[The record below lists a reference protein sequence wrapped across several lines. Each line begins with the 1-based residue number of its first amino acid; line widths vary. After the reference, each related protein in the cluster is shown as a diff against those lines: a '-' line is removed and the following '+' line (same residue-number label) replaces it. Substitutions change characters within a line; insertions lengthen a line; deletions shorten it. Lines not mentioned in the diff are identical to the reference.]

1 MAAIGAILG
10 GMLGFVIALGGLAFF
25 HLSALQALSL
35 WSGTGV
41 LALMALTLLA
51 QSPRSSQMVRA

>member
-10 GMLGFVIALGGLAFF
+10 GMLGFVIALTGLTFF

-35 WSGTGV
+35 WSGSGV
-41 LALMALTLLA
+41 LALITLSLLA
-51 QSPRSSQMVRA
+51 QSPRSRRLVRA